1 MASTEQQERRQQENR
16 CLSVLVDLG
25 VTYRRTLGERVA
37 WAFFTTNDIA
47 HTVVHR
53 VMGHDGPRRPTDWER
68 QLARMAELRQR
79 PLETDSA
86 G

>member
-25 VTYRRTLGERVA
+25 VTYHRTLGERVA

-47 HTVVHR
+47 NTVAHR

-68 QLARMAELRQR
+68 QLVRMAELRQR
-79 PLETDSA
+79 PLETDPAS
-86 G
+86 